1 MKKVEG
7 KSGLAML
14 ELLKLAE
21 ENPGLQIIAEVDSD
35 VVADDCFASWFGEVT
50 GAHVEYI
57 WTGRTF
63 YGTYRTW
70 TLDEALIEN
79 DSFVEENA
87 PELLKQKL
95 EKLSDA
101 DFDKVAI
108 KWIKSLPWK
117 KCIIVY
123 VGVPD
128 SISPEPEI

>member
-50 GAHVEYI
+50 GAHVEYV

-63 YGTYRTW
+63 YGMYRTW

-79 DSFVEENA
+79 DSFVEQNA

-101 DFDKVAI
+101 DFDKVAS
-108 KWIKSLPWK
+108 KWIKSLQWK